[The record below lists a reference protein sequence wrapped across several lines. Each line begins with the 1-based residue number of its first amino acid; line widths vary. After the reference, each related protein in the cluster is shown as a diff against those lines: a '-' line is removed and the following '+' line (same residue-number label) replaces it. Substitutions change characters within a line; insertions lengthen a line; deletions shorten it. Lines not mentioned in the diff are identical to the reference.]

1 MSAQTATVLI
11 VDDDA
16 SFLRSLERLIGTAG
30 YRVKTY
36 DRASAFLGSRL
47 PRGPKCLIL
56 DLQMPGIGGLELQR
70 ELAARGL
77 LLSVIFLS
85 GRGDVPSSVQAMKL
99 GALDFLTK
107 PIRGEVLL
115 AAVRAALEKDKAR
128 GDDEKDVEAIR
139 RRIETLSPREH
150 EVFRWVIAGR
160 LNKQTACEMG
170 ISEKTVKFHRAR
182 VMQKME
188 AQSVAELTVLA
199 GRAGVAPMRK
209 VGLRPRRAPG
219 SPVPIS

>member
-1 MSAQTATVLI
+1 MGTQTATVLI

-30 YRVKTY
+30 YRVRAY
-36 DRASAFLGSRL
+36 DRASAFLESRL
-47 PRGPKCLIL
+47 PKGPKCLIL
-56 DLQMPGIGGLELQR
+56 DLQMPGIGGLDLQR

-77 LLSVIFLS
+77 LMSVIFLS
-85 GRGDVPSSVQAMKL
+85 GHGDVPSSVQAMKL

-107 PIRGEVLL
+107 PVRGAVLL
-115 AAVRAALEKDKAR
+115 EAVRAALEKDKAR
-128 GDDEKDVEAIR
+128 GSDEKDMEAIR
-139 RRIETLSPREH
+139 GRIKTLSPREH

-160 LNKQTACEMG
+160 LNKQTAFEMG

-188 AQSVAELTVLA
+188 AQSVAELTILA
-199 GRAGVAPMRK
+199 DQAGVAPMRK
-209 VGLRPRRAPG
+209 VGRRPRRGPKT
-219 SPVPIS
+219 PTLIS